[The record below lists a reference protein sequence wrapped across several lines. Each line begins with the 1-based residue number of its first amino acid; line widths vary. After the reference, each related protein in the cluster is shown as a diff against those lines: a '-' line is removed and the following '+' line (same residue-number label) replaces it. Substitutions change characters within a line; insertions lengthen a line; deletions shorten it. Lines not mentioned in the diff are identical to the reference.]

1 MLFTGIAVL
10 LPACSSLLASEPTH
24 DSMVHTSNDT
34 IVRDCGCLSQALW
47 YYCQPA
53 LASLQLLASLAGE
66 AAAGKLRG
74 SALLNLLHQR
84 SNSMAGDD
92 QARRLMQKLMHAA
105 CKPYFR

>member
-1 MLFTGIAVL
+1 MLVTGIMVL
-10 LPACSSLLASEPTH
+10 LPARPSLLASEPTQ
-24 DSMVHTSNDT
+24 DSVVYIGTET
-34 IVRDCGCLSQALW
+34 ILTDCGCLSQALW